1 MIATIADE
9 DLHAF
14 RAASTMSSLRALG
27 TSIPV
32 LAASLHAWR
41 PELMI
46 LVVIAA
52 VVVLASGWSSIRALQ
67 ELALPLRERFV
78 IADSVLIRYV
88 ADEEAGRIPKDRA
101 RALMRNS
108 SGFTASGNNQQII
121 IPCAATGFE
130 ELVRTLATWGNVIT
144 PPKVF
149 SNVSGQVGMGGLIK
163 IAMSFAAL
171 LYFVWS
177 TGTWVNVV
185 IGFGLG
191 GLVAEV
197 IGRLAVGR
205 SRQRLAR
212 R

>member
-1 MIATIADE
+1 
-9 DLHAF
+9 
-14 RAASTMSSLRALG
+14 MSSLRALG

-32 LAASLHAWR
+32 LAASLYAWR
-41 PELMI
+41 PELMM

-52 VVVLASGWSSIRALQ
+52 VVVLASGWSSFHALQ

-88 ADEEAGRIPKDRA
+88 ADEEIGRIPKDRA
-101 RALMRNS
+101 RTLMHNG
-108 SGFTASGNNQQII
+108 SGFTASGNSQQII
-121 IPCAATGFE
+121 IPCAATGFA
-130 ELVRTLATWGNVIT
+130 ELVGTLATWGNVIT

-149 SNVSGQVGMGGLIK
+149 SNVSGQVGPGGLIK
-163 IAMSFAAL
+163 IAMILAAL

-191 GLVAEV
+191 ALVAEL

-205 SRQRLAR
+205 SRRRLVPR
-212 R
+212 